1 MKQAHRKSDAETSG
15 MIYNIFDIMPLD
27 DFQRGHWNAQQYK
40 RFDILDRARG
50 KIDEEHTF
58 IRIVKGLEV
67 DLDTAEGHDIMER
80 YAQDCVAQGY
90 EGIMIKAVDA
100 PYQCKRSDFW
110 MKWKP
115 TKSYDLTIV
124 GVEEGTG
131 KNTGR
136 LGALICEG
144 TDHGCHIRVN
154 VGSGLTD
161 DQRNEFWQ
169 AKDEVIGQTAEIM
182 CDAITQNQDGGYSL
196 RFPRFLRF
204 RDDK

>member
-1 MKQAHRKSDAETSG
+1 
-15 MIYNIFDIMPLD
+15 
-27 DFQRGHWNAQQYK
+27 
-40 RFDILDRARG
+40 
-50 KIDEEHTF
+50 
-58 IRIVKGLEV
+58 
-67 DLDTAEGHDIMER
+67 
-80 YAQDCVAQGY
+80 
-90 EGIMIKAVDA
+90 
-100 PYQCKRSDFW
+100 

-131 KNTGR
+131 KNAGR

-169 AKDEVIGQTAEIM
+169 AKDKVIGQTAEIM